1 MYNYVRQLV
10 TTTLAIL
17 VNQDTQTW
25 GKTVVTLIAFTGVY
39 LLTQSKAQAGM
50 EKKMH
55 LITFR

>member
-25 GKTVVTLIAFTGVY
+25 DKTVATLIAFTGVY
-39 LLTQSKAQAGM
+39 LLTQSKAQTGM
-50 EKKMH
+50 EKKC
-55 LITFR
+55 I